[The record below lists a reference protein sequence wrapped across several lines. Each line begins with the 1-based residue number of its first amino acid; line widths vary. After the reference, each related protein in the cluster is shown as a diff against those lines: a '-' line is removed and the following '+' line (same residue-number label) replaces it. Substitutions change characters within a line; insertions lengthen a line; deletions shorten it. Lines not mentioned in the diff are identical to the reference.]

1 MDASVT
7 VDGGMRS
14 SVLVRFVC
22 TVDSP
27 RSSLVELPQYP
38 GCWHRARAGAGVSRR
53 GRSSPSRPGGCGAW
67 RARVVPGTARLEIR
81 AESIYTIYD
90 TCVVS
95 ILLVLIYSNPVRALI
110 SKSIRTPLPLLPAR
124 VLELLRLPRARR
136 LCVSHHTEP
145 CRSHP
150 HSTHQ
155 SCSTTRASRTT
166 TKVQRPWQRPEK
178 TRTKRGPTPF
188 HLPFARARAH
198 THRSHSTDDA
208 ALDRRGVARTPP
220 PPTHPRPYNGVAR
233 GRKPL

>member
-1 MDASVT
+1 
-7 VDGGMRS
+7 MRS

-110 SKSIRTPLPLLPAR
+110 SIEIDTYAAPAAACSRTRAPPATSRAPSLRVSSYRTLPVPPPLHTPVMLHYESITHHHQSAKTMAKTGENPHQERTHTVSPTIR
-124 VLELLRLPRARR
+124 PRA
-136 LCVSHHTEP
+136 SP
-145 CRSHP
+145 HP
-150 HSTHQ
+150 SL
-155 SCSTTRASRTT
+155 S
-166 TKVQRPWQRPEK
+166 
-178 TRTKRGPTPF
+178 
-188 HLPFARARAH
+188 
-198 THRSHSTDDA
+198 
-208 ALDRRGVARTPP
+208 
-220 PPTHPRPYNGVAR
+220 
-233 GRKPL
+233 